1 MVGAGSRKR
10 RIQTSSYG
18 ALELYSRLEY
28 IRDQKVEMLI
38 KKNQVPAERAEREGF
53 GITDTVR
60 LSAAGGL
67 SQFGAYV
74 QTLQPG
80 ARSSNNHWHE
90 NEDEF
95 LYVLSG
101 EVTVT
106 EAGEAHVLH
115 AGDSACWPA
124 GMPTAHHVSNR
135 SSESCSYLIVGTRMQ
150 QDICHYPDTGRT
162 LYRDG
167 NAWRLLEADGQLF
180 KSGVF

>member
-1 MVGAGSRKR
+1 M
-10 RIQTSSYG
+10 I
-18 ALELYSRLEY
+18 
-28 IRDQKVEMLI
+28 I
-38 KKNQVPAERAEREGF
+38 KKNQVQAERAERESF
-53 GITDTVR
+53 GVSDTVR
-60 LSAAGGL
+60 LSEAGGL

-74 QTLQPG
+74 QTLHPG

-106 EAGEAHVLH
+106 EGAEVQVLH

-124 GMPTAHHVSNR
+124 GVPNAHHASNR
-135 SSESCSYLIVGTRMQ
+135 SSELCSYVIVGTRVK
-150 QDICHYPDTGRT
+150 QDVCHYPDTGRT
-162 LYRDG
+162 LHTDG
-167 NAWRLLEADGQLF
+167 TAWRLLEADGQLF

>member
-1 MVGAGSRKR
+1 M
-10 RIQTSSYG
+10 I
-18 ALELYSRLEY
+18 
-28 IRDQKVEMLI
+28 I
-38 KKNQVPAERAEREGF
+38 KKNQVQAERAEREAF
-53 GITDTVR
+53 GVSDTVR
-60 LSAAGGL
+60 LSHAGGL

-74 QTLQPG
+74 QTLHPG

-106 EAGEAHVLH
+106 EGAEAQVLH

-124 GMPTAHHVSNR
+124 GVPNAHHVSNR
-135 SSESCSYLIVGTRMQ
+135 SSELCSYVIVGTRVN
-150 QDICHYPDTGRT
+150 QDVCHYPDTGRT
-162 LYRDG
+162 LHRDG
-167 NAWRLLEADGQLF
+167 AAWRLLEADGQLF